1 MLIAGRYELKQ
12 KLGEGG
18 MGQVYLA
25 YDKVKKR
32 ECAIKLLT
40 TTEGVSDE
48 NRKRFIREILILS
61 GISHPS
67 IVKFFESGEHGN
79 SFYYTMEYING
90 ESINSQKNKL
100 GIIID
105 YLIQVTSALGELHKK
120 GIVHRDIKPGNI
132 LVSDGKAMI
141 VDFGIAHHQAD
152 SARLTRTGNVIG
164 TASYMAPEQVMG
176 REIDGR
182 LDIYS
187 LGVVLYELLTGVTL
201 FAGGDIVAQIYKIIE
216 EQPKLPRIIDPEIP
230 KELEKICMKCL
241 QKNPDQR
248 YKNTTGLIIAL
259 KNFQKGIKTEGV
271 TMISTSSKKYSI
283 FGREKIIENLKSL
296 LDSITTGESH
306 SLQLIGSNGMG
317 KSRMLAELQSM
328 ALSKKIK
335 YLSCNPEFIIE
346 GVSAISNLLAEMS
359 QYDITPDLEKVKAH
373 AGLIRLISPHFAD
386 KLGLPS
392 DAKSQKEEA
401 KAEIIAELILKSF
414 EGRTVVFGFENN
426 LDQFSLAV
434 MEEMVKRKASGKLI
448 VSAIEHGVTNAF
460 EESITLTLLTKR
472 QLASLAH
479 EVLGHQ
485 VSVFELDALVKRT
498 DGNPMFAIELLKSS
512 KKSDKDITVTSL
524 PQSITDILASKFRNL
539 SKDPREILIK
549 MSLIGKPLP
558 MSDLKA
564 IVRYPDK
571 LFGSSITRLINDGL
585 VKERNIGKELYFIV
599 SGVISDTVMI
609 EVKSETKQRYS
620 LELAGTLEIVDSE
633 KYALEIGEHYIISG
647 RFEKGVNF
655 VAIAGLT
662 AIQSMNQIN
671 TKRATDLFLDRVEE
685 LQDINTKVKAYLC
698 LIGYYRQLGDLKKT
712 MYYLDLVGNFK
723 GVEHV
728 DVVTRR
734 EFLITQYILSVRNIP
749 TRKLLSITEEL
760 LKISG
765 SDAPLRSQYM
775 AFTLR
780 GSAFLRN
787 RNPEE
792 ALKWDKKALEVAEK
806 TKNSNDWC
814 GAINNLALGNIELG
828 KYDKAIEYLEKL
840 RLYAEKNYEIY
851 FISSALINL
860 AHLHSHQKDWDKAR
874 EHFNEAFEFTIK
886 HKQYSASN
894 YCLLQLTQIGLILLR
909 LDDARESINKNI
921 ELHKIFNMSID
932 GYIGV
937 IERLICLAILDD
949 DKKLIEKY
957 NKQMNEIGLSLNNPE
972 YGSNKYISQ
981 VEYALAKLDYK
992 KAISVCKKFDALYG
1006 ELGDSP
1012 TLLGNQILLVLWE
1025 SFVSVYTWKTQ
1036 KASTLFEKAKKLYEK
1051 DDLKNNLWISR
1062 VMDIV
1067 TLANEIAD
1075 VRRAYGGISKIIGS
1089 DKRRESV
1096 TKTFSDLCKS
1106 VVMDKDKWGD
1116 TFFFF
1121 WPRLTWMIGNFALWL
1136 SGTDKNHPGLEKIMK
1151 DAIEILKN
1159 TVKYLK
1165 NNKLKAY
1172 IKELE
1177 EQRRELAWKLKK

>member
-48 NRKRFIREILILS
+48 NKKRFIREILILS

-67 IVKFFESGEHGN
+67 IVKFFESGEYGN

-90 ESINSQKNKL
+90 EPINSKKSKL
-100 GIIID
+100 GVLID

-120 GIVHRDIKPGNI
+120 GIVHRDIKPSNL

-141 VDFGIAHHQAD
+141 VDFGIAHLQTD

-187 LGVVLYELLTGVTL
+187 LGVVLYELLTGVTP

-216 EQPKLPRIIDPEIP
+216 ERPKLLRIIDPEIP

-248 YKNTTGLIIAL
+248 YKNTDELITAL
-259 KNFQKGIKTEGV
+259 KNFQKGIKTEEV
-271 TMISTSSKKYSI
+271 TMISASSKKYSI
-283 FGREKIIENLKSL
+283 FGREEIIDRVKGL
-296 LDSITTGESH
+296 LDSIMTGESH
-306 SLQLIGSNGMG
+306 SLQLAGSEGMG
-317 KSRMLAELQSM
+317 KSRMLVEFQSM
-328 ALSKKIK
+328 TLSKKIK
-335 YLSCNPEFIIE
+335 YLSCNSEFIIE

-373 AGLIRLISPHFAD
+373 AGLIRSLSPPFAD
-386 KLGLPS
+386 KLGLP
-392 DAKSQKEEA
+392 DGIKNHKEEA
-401 KAEIIAELILKSF
+401 KAEIIAELILESF
-414 EGRTVVFGFENN
+414 KGRTVVFGFENN
-426 LDQFSLAV
+426 LDPLSLAV
-434 MEEMVKRKASGKLI
+434 MKEMVKRKATGKLI
-448 VSAIEHGVTNAF
+448 ISVTEHEITDTF
-460 EESITLTLLTKR
+460 TESIILTPLTKR

-479 EVLGHQ
+479 EILGHQ
-485 VSVFELDALVKRT
+485 VSAFELDALVGRT
-498 DGNPMFAIELLKSS
+498 DGNPMFATELLKSS
-512 KKSDKDITVTSL
+512 KRSDKDITTTSL
-524 PQSITDILASKFRNL
+524 PRSITDIFVSKFRNL
-539 SKDPREILIK
+539 PKEPKEMLVK
-549 MSLIGKPLP
+549 MSLIGRPLP
-558 MSDLKA
+558 MSHLKA
-564 IVRYPDK
+564 IARYPDK
-571 LFGSSITRLINDGL
+571 LFSSSVTRLINDGL

-599 SGVISDTVMI
+599 SGIISDIVII
-609 EVKSETKQRYS
+609 EVRSQKREKYS
-620 LELAGTLEIVDSE
+620 LELASTLEIIDSE
-633 KYALEIGEHYIISG
+633 KYTLEIGEHYILSG
-647 RFEKGVNF
+647 QLEKGVNF
-655 VAIAGLT
+655 VATAGLT
-662 AIQSMNQIN
+662 AIQSMNQVN
-671 TKRATDLFLDRVEE
+671 TKKATDLFINRVEE

-698 LIGYYRQLGDLKKT
+698 LIGYYKQLGDLKKT
-712 MYYLDLVGNFK
+712 MHYLELVENLK
-723 GVEHV
+723 GVGHV
-728 DVVTRR
+728 DIATRR
-734 EFLITQYILSVRNIP
+734 EFLITQYILSVRNISA
-749 TRKLLSITEEL
+749 RKLLSITEEL

-765 SDAPLRSQYM
+765 AGAPLRSQYM

-787 RNPEE
+787 HNPEE
-792 ALKWDKKALEVAEK
+792 ALKWDKKALEIAEK

-814 GAINNLALGNIELG
+814 GSINNLALGNIELG
-828 KYDKAIEYLEKL
+828 KYDKAIEYLETL

-860 AHLHSHQKDWDKAR
+860 AHLYFHQKNWGKAR
-874 EHFNEAFEFTIK
+874 EHFMKALEFTTK
-886 HKQYSASN
+886 HKQYNASS
-894 YCLLQLTQIGLILLR
+894 YCLLQLTQIGLILMQ

-932 GYIGV
+932 RYVGV
-937 IERLICLAILDD
+937 LERLICLAILDD
-949 DKKLIEKY
+949 DKQSIEKY

-972 YGSNKYISQ
+972 YGSNKYISE
-981 VEYALAKLDYK
+981 VEHALAKLDFK

-1006 ELGDSP
+1006 KLDDSSA
-1012 TLLGNQILLVLWE
+1012 LLGNQILLILWE

-1036 KASTLFEKAKKLYEK
+1036 KAGTLFESAKKLFK
-1051 DDLKNNLWISR
+1051 RDDLKNNLWVSR

-1067 TLANEIAD
+1067 TLANEVANSK
-1075 VRRAYGGISKIIGS
+1075 RAYGGISKIIGS
-1089 DKRRESV
+1089 DRRRELV

-1106 VVMDKDKWGD
+1106 VVTDKDKWGD

-1136 SGTDKNHPGLEKIMK
+1136 SETDKNHPGLDKIMK
-1151 DAIEILKN
+1151 DAIEILRN

-1165 NNKLKAY
+1165 DNNLKAY

-1177 EQRRELAWKLKK
+1177 AQRRELVWKLKK